1 MLAGRSGNKQR
12 PSYDKT
18 TKSRTPATAAW
29 LLSEFSVMFS
39 IFGVLLILFGV
50 LVLVYPSLVPFMVG
64 SAFIMLGLA
73 VAGAGARMRS
83 SVTYRRLDGS
93 WRGPGE
99 SA

>member
-1 MLAGRSGNKQR
+1 M
-12 PSYDKT
+12 Y
-18 TKSRTPATAAW
+18 
-29 LLSEFSVMFS
+29 S
-39 IFGVLLILFGV
+39 IFGVLLIVFGV
-50 LVLVYPSLVPFMVG
+50 LILVYPNLVPYMVG

-83 SVTYRRLDGS
+83 SVTYRRLDES